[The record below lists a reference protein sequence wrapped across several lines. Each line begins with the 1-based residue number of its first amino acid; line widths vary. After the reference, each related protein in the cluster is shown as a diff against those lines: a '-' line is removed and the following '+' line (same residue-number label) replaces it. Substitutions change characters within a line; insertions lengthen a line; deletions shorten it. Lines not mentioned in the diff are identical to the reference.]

1 MNFLI
6 CFIVLPA
13 MGIQDY
19 ENLSTEEKIIK
30 AAQNVFVR
38 KGYSGTKT
46 RDIAEEAGINIAS
59 LHYYY
64 RSKDKLFELV
74 IGEALN
80 RFSAGMDKILGSDSP
95 LEEKVRSFVDNYI
108 TFFKQNP
115 YIPMFIMSEALTNP
129 DKMSDMLDRQKAIDK
144 LKSQFN
150 ELVEAGAI
158 RKMHHAHFMM
168 NLIGLTAFPFVSKPI
183 LMKKTGVDEAEF
195 DELLEERKEMIPDM
209 IFSYLKNRE

>member
-1 MNFLI
+1 MI
-6 CFIVLPA
+6 CFLVLHP
-13 MGIQDY
+13 MGKQIYD
-19 ENLSTEEKIIK
+19 NLSTEEKIIK

-80 RFSAGMDKILGSDSP
+80 RFSSGMDKILGSDLP
-95 LEEKVRSFVDNYI
+95 LEEKVRSFVDKYI

-129 DKMSDMLDRQKAIDK
+129 ERMSEMLDRQKAIDK
-144 LKSQFN
+144 LASQFN
-150 ELVEAGAI
+150 RLVEQGAI
-158 RKMHHAHFMM
+158 RKMHHAQFMM
-168 NLIGLTAFPFVSKPI
+168 NLIGLTAFPFVSRPI
-183 LMKKTGVDEAEF
+183 LMKKAGVNEAEF
-195 DELLEERKEMIPDM
+195 EDLLEERKEMIPDM
-209 IFSYLKNRE
+209 IFSYLKNPEN